1 MSLTNNIVLIGFM
14 ASGKSSIGRLLAQK
28 TDRYFIDSDNL
39 IESFLNKKISDIFE
53 TNGEEYFRQKEQHC
67 LDWMVESLKNSVIS
81 TGGGMPIYSNGI
93 KKLGKVVFLNAD
105 FEVIKKRLENDKE
118 SNRPLIKDLSLTKAI
133 YDQRVLK
140 YNSLADI
147 AVDANQSMQDILQ
160 QIENS

>member
-1 MSLTNNIVLIGFM
+1 MSSTNNIVLIGFM
-14 ASGKSSIGRLLAQK
+14 ASGKSSVGRLLAQK
-28 TDRYFIDSDNL
+28 TDRFFIDSDNL
-39 IESFLNKKISDIFE
+39 IESSLNNKISDIFE

-118 SNRPLIKDLSLTKAI
+118 SNRPLIKNLSLTKTL
-133 YDQRVLK
+133 YENRVLQ
-140 YNSLADI
+140 YDALADI
-147 AVDANQSMQDILQ
+147 IVDANQSMEDIL
-160 QIENS
+160 ERLLKV

>member
-14 ASGKSSIGRLLAQK
+14 ASGKSSVGRLLAQK
-28 TDRYFIDSDNL
+28 TDRFFIDSDNL

-53 TNGEEYFRQKEQHC
+53 INKEEYFRQKEQHC
-67 LDWMVESLKNSVIS
+67 LDWMIRSLKNSVIS
-81 TGGGMPIYSNGI
+81 TGGGMPIYSSGI
-93 KKLGKVVFLNAD
+93 KNLGKVVFLNAD

-118 SNRPLIKDLSLTKAI
+118 SNRPLTKDLSLTKAI

-147 AVDANQSMQDILQ
+147 VVDANQTLEDILN